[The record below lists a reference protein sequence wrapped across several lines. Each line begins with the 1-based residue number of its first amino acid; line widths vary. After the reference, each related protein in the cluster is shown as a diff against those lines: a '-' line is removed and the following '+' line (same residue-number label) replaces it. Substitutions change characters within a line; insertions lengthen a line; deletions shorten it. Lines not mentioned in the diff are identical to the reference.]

1 MLRFWRPRKTFSIL
15 IWTPISRI
23 TVIGVVLS
31 SSIRWIFLRSFFVA
45 ASSQAKGLRWQLMFD
60 LATNSKN
67 LVVILNDLPDDALE
81 IMLDLNNKR
90 VEELNRQA
98 PS

>member
-1 MLRFWRPRKTFSIL
+1 
-15 IWTPISRI
+15 
-23 TVIGVVLS
+23 
-31 SSIRWIFLRSFFVA
+31 VA